1 VAIRATI
8 SLRQVQASTSVIK
21 VEAQTTYQN
30 SSATGIWVDPDSNN
44 RFVSDEIPLSEVLV
58 NVFSK
63 VLTDTAIISEQ
74 YASDFTK
81 LPSPDLCTL
90 LDTFVKVV
98 SYHRD
103 FSDAFTL
110 DDISQIDKDFFGN
123 KGNIFGVTDVI
134 GLTQNKVL
142 TDSYTFSD
150 VVSVSLTFYRDWV
163 DSFSFTDVAGVAL
176 SKAIVDAFTLDDSA
190 SINKNFYG
198 NKGNNFSFTETLA
211 FIFEWR
217 REYSDTFTF
226 TDSTYTDV
234 SKVFAD
240 SIQVFDDHMLDGA
253 INSKAF
259 SSLLNSPANAY
270 TGAKGASVGM
280 TKPTTETMAFSDIS
294 LRGVIK
300 NLDES
305 LTFTDEYGLQ
315 LEKSVN
321 DAFTLDDAALVDK
334 DFFGN
339 KGNVLGVSDVFSRA
353 VAFSRAYTDSYA
365 VSDDSALNTTKSAT
379 DSLSFSEVFAKSL
392 AYSRTFTDST
402 SFIDS
407 EVKELDKGLSDTA
420 SILVDTLALTPSK
433 ELSDGFT
440 FTDSNTLQL
449 EKSISDGIGLDDA
462 ALVNKNYYGN
472 KGNVVGISDVVAITH
487 IKSNMLN
494 LRVLNTMSLN

>member
-1 VAIRATI
+1 MAIRATI

-30 SSATGIWVDPDSNN
+30 SNATGIWVDPDSNN
-44 RFVSDEIPLSEVLV
+44 RFVYDAVPLADVFV
-58 NVFSK
+58 NVVSK

-74 YASDFTK
+74 YSSDFTK
-81 LPSPDLCTL
+81 VSSPDLCTL
-90 LDTFVKVV
+90 LDAFVKVV
-98 SYHRD
+98 SYQRD

-150 VVSVSLTFYRDWV
+150 VINVALTFYRNWT
-163 DSFSFTDVAGVAL
+163 DSFGLVEGGYAEFYKVLEDT
-176 SKAIVDAFTLDDSA
+176 FTLDDSA
-190 SINKNFYG
+190 LVNKEFYG
-198 NKGNNFSFTETLA
+198 DKGNVFSFTETLDFNFNWGRA
-211 FIFEWR
+211 
-217 REYSDTFTF
+217 YTDAFTF
-226 TDSTYTDV
+226 TDSTDSHV

-240 SIQVFDDHMLDGA
+240 RIQVFDDHILDGA

-259 SSLLNSPANAY
+259 SSVLNSPANTY

-315 LEKSVN
+315 LEKRVN

-339 KGNVLGVSDVFSRA
+339 KGNVLSFSDVFSRA
-353 VAFSRAYTDSYA
+353 VAFNRAYTDSYT
-365 VSDDSALNTTKSAT
+365 VSDESVLNTTKGAT
-379 DSLSFSEVFAKSL
+379 DSVSFSEVFAKSL
-392 AYSRTFTDST
+392 TYSKAFTDST
-402 SFIDS
+402 SFTDS
-407 EVKELDKGLSDTA
+407 EAKELDKGLSDTA
-420 SILVDTLALTPSK
+420 SIADTLALTPSK

-449 EKSISDGIGLDDA
+449 EKAIFDGISLDDA
-462 ALVNKNYYGN
+462 ALVNKNYNGT
-472 KGNVVGISDVVAITH
+472 KGNVVGVSDVVAINH
-487 IKSNMLN
+487 LRSKALN
-494 LRVLNTMSLN
+494 ATTLNTMSLN